1 MDQKYILTE
10 EDVRNLPEDQR
21 RDYEDFMN
29 TVKETGVVYKA
40 KLEKFDE
47 ILQGQYKTGV
57 LFNPNGTQRYLET
70 LSKNV
75 SNILDQV
82 VQYRNDVIHEK
93 KSFNEYN
100 FQNINEGLE
109 ELKRFINVKL
119 QSYTYKDTFGSSELK
134 DLLPRIDEIENQI
147 SQDMK
152 HFQGFKD
159 EKHAAKVEYK
169 FRKGEYDRLSTF
181 CKLRARLSGQK
192 QELDEA
198 QRKNAHFNS
207 QEARFKNP
215 ELGEML
221 NPYQYDEYLKQ
232 QKQKEEEEKTGGMS
246 L

>member
-1 MDQKYILTE
+1 MDHKYILTE

-21 RDYEDFMN
+21 REYEDFID
-29 TVKETGVVYKA
+29 TVKETGTVYKA

-93 KSFNEYN
+93 KDFNEYN

-134 DLLPRIDEIENQI
+134 DLLLRIDEIENQI
-147 SQDMK
+147 SQDME

-159 EKHAAKVEYK
+159 EKQSAINEY
-169 FRKGEYDRLSTF
+169 RYLKGRYDQLSPLG
-181 CKLRARLSGQK
+181 KLRAKMSGQK

-198 QRKNAHFNS
+198 QRKNFHFNS
-207 QEARFKNP
+207 QESRFKNP

-221 NPYQYDEYLKQ
+221 NPYQYDEYLER
-232 QKQKEEEEKTGGMS
+232 QKQEEEQKSGGMS

>member
-181 CKLRARLSGQK
+181 GKLRARLSGQK

>member
-29 TVKETGVVYKA
+29 TVRDTGTIYKA

-47 ILQGQYKTGV
+47 IIQSQYKTGV
-57 LFNPNGTQRYLET
+57 LFNPNSLERYPEI
-70 LSKNV
+70 LSKNL
-75 SNILDQV
+75 SIILDQV
-82 VQYRNDVIHEK
+82 VQYRNDVIQEK
-93 KSFNEYN
+93 RSFSEFN

-109 ELKRFINVKL
+109 ELKKFVETKLNVPNYQNSL
-119 QSYTYKDTFGSSELK
+119 GFSELR
-134 DLLPRIDEIENQI
+134 DILPRIDQIENQI

-181 CKLRARLSGQK
+181 GKLRARLSGQK

-207 QEARFKNP
+207 QEVRFKNP
-215 ELGEML
+215 ELGEMF
-221 NPYQYDEYLKQ
+221 NPSQYDEYLEQ